1 MKERKTHYMNI
12 RIMLNTSLIAAC
24 VLSGCSTPPPPP
36 PPPEPVV
43 VVTPPPPPK
52 AVVSKPKTKPKAR
65 PKPPSAPSPLKVA
78 VRHGGGSSRIVE
90 DRAVA
95 AMKNELSRAGY
106 VVDGPGEP
114 DIVITATGNRNV
126 FDRTGK
132 SAVYEGSLRLHAE
145 AKGKS
150 SFFIEEKT
158 LSTKGKRGIDDAE
171 AEKFLADAL
180 VQPVGAWSKNAAGR
194 GKDRIAKG
202 GKK

>member
-1 MKERKTHYMNI
+1 MKEREIPSMNI
-12 RIMLNTSLIAAC
+12 RIILNVALIAAC
-24 VLSGCSTPPPPP
+24 VLSGCTTPPPPP
-36 PPPEPVV
+36 PPPAPKAVE
-43 VVTPPPPPK
+43 PPPPPP
-52 AVVSKPKTKPKAR
+52 VVKPAPKPHPKPKPL
-65 PKPPSAPSPLKVA
+65 APSPMKVSI
-78 VRHGGGSSRIVE
+78 RYGGGSSRVVE

-95 AMKNELSRAGY
+95 AMKNELSKAGY
-106 VVDGPGEP
+106 IVDGAGEP
-114 DIVITATGNRNV
+114 DIVITATGHKKF

-150 SFFIEEKT
+150 PFFIEEKT
-158 LSTKGKRGIDDAE
+158 LSAKGKRGIDDAE

>member
-1 MKERKTHYMNI
+1 MNI
-12 RIMLNTSLIAAC
+12 RIMLSAMLIAAC
-24 VLSGCSTPPPPP
+24 VLSGCSTPQPPAPPPAPKAVEPPPP
-36 PPPEPVV
+36 PPPAVKPA
-43 VVTPPPPPK
+43 PK
-52 AVVSKPKTKPKAR
+52 PHLKPKP
-65 PKPPSAPSPLKVA
+65 PSPLKVS
-78 VRHGGGSSRIVE
+78 VRHGGGSSRVVE

-95 AMKNELSRAGY
+95 VIKNELSCAGY

-150 SFFIEEKT
+150 PFFIEEKT